1 MKKRRLKT
9 LSDVRR
15 WLADVANRLERGEV
29 NEGFARCAG
38 YLSSIMSQII
48 QHGDLEQRVNQLEK
62 RINDESE
69 KQN

>member
-15 WLADVANRLERGEV
+15 WLADVANRLEAGQV

-48 QHGDLEQRVNQLEK
+48 QNGDIELRLSKLERALE
-62 RINDESE
+62 NESK